1 MPPAVTPRRFFLL
14 RRRKQL
20 PEPENRTGFGRAA
33 EGANGDVENGRDS
46 DVSGIRTF
54 HATVLEAGPT
64 VEGAGRTRASFQALE
79 HDFAR
84 RVHSRAVHRNAP
96 TPHRFRFSPD
106 RTPPRAGRLIQN
118 GFVGVKGPSARFD

>member
-1 MPPAVTPRRFFLL
+1 MVPPVTPRCFFLL

-20 PEPENRTGFGRAA
+20 PEPENRTGFGRTT

-46 DVSGIRTF
+46 DVSRIRAL

-64 VEGAGRTRASFQALE
+64 VERAGRTRASFQALE
-79 HDFAR
+79 HDFPG
-84 RVHSRAVHRNAP
+84 RVHSRAVHGNSPA
-96 TPHRFRFSPD
+96 PHRFRFSPD

-118 GFVGVKGPSARFD
+118 GFVGVEGPGTGFD